1 MISSPF
7 PPSDEPRKANDT
19 LGFEDIIDTAVKGF
33 PHSSSQIKKGKGKR
47 SKGEKKKREKIKLQA
62 SSVRNRSSLLR
73 GCFSCSLTVKV

>member
-47 SKGEKKKREKIKLQA
+47 SKGEKKKRKENKTSGQQREEQVLSSARVLQ
-62 SSVRNRSSLLR
+62 LLID
-73 GCFSCSLTVKV
+73 S